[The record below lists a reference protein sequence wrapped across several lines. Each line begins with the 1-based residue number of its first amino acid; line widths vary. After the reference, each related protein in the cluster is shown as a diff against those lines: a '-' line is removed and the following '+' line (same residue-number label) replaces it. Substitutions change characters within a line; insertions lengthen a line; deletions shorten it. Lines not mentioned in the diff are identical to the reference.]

1 VSDHYRYRK
10 DKTHLS
16 STFKL
21 AIDNGHQNDY
31 YYLKVYIWNNEEGMY
46 ANVLPRGDPQW
57 DSGKYQACCL
67 LMPYEEDI
75 DTGEKFYPKFQ
86 AEIHLV
92 LNEFGVEVVAHELT
106 HWLTGWMQQQE
117 TDLDKG
123 DDVEAICRVN
133 GEMNKKFWN
142 AFYRRYKVSE
152 GKSELCQRN

>member
-1 VSDHYRYRK
+1 MSGDHYRYRK

-21 AIDNGHQNDY
+21 PIDDY

-46 ANVLPRGDPQW
+46 ANVLQAGDPKW
-57 DSGKYQACCL
+57 DAGNYLACCL
-67 LMPYEEDI
+67 MMPYKLDI

-92 LNEFGVEVVAHELT
+92 LNEFGVGVVAHELT
-106 HWLTGWMQQQE
+106 HWLLYWIEQHPP
-117 TDLDKG
+117 DLD
-123 DDVEAICRVN
+123 DIEQVEPICDVMGKLN
-133 GEMNKKFWN
+133 NKFWL
-142 AFYRRYKVSE
+142 AFYRRYEVSE